1 MRDLGTLCAVGLVDG
16 LLLLSHS
23 FFIQLSVDVLLDL
36 VQLDVLPGKV
46 DVAVSEQA
54 ADLSHVIGPDCV
66 VAMCASNGLRE
77 ANQGF

>member
-1 MRDLGTLCAVGLVDG
+1 MCAVGLADG

-23 FFIQLSVDVLLDL
+23 FFIQLPVDVVLDLAQVDVLL
-36 VQLDVLPGKV
+36 GKV
-46 DVAVSEQA
+46 DVAMSEQA
-54 ADLSHVIGPDCV
+54 ADLSHVIGPDRG